1 MERGA
6 DEDGSFLL
14 MLLILLSLYSEA
26 EMGDEEQEHEQD
38 DGVTV
43 TPRSMPE
50 SGRGLRL
57 HLACCSLGAII
68 HRFAADGSARIHPV
82 ERGQTA

>member
-14 MLLILLSLYSEA
+14 MLLILLSLYSGA
-26 EMGDEEQEHEQD
+26 EMGDEEQEQD

-50 SGRGLRL
+50 NGRGLRL

-68 HRFAADGSARIHPV
+68 HRFAADGSARIHLV
-82 ERGQTA
+82 ERGRTA

>member
-6 DEDGSFLL
+6 NEDGLFLL

-26 EMGDEEQEHEQD
+26 EMGDEEQD

-82 ERGQTA
+82 ERGRTA

>member
-1 MERGA
+1 M
-6 DEDGSFLL
+6 
-14 MLLILLSLYSEA
+14 LLSLLLLYSGA
-26 EMGDEEQEHEQD
+26 EMGNEEQEQD

-50 SGRGLRL
+50 SRRGLRL

-82 ERGQTA
+82 ERGRTA